1 MSEIKLLDQH
11 TINKIAAGEVVERP
25 SSVVK
30 ELVENAIDAGAS
42 AITVE
47 IKEGGISFIRIT
59 DNGIGIPK
67 KDIQT
72 AFVRH
77 STSKIKSIE
86 DLMTVS
92 SLGFRG
98 EALASIAAVSQIEVI
113 SKTYDDLTGIRY
125 VIEGGQEIAMEEIG
139 CPEGTTIIIKNL
151 FYNTPARR
159 KFLKKP
165 ATEGAHISDF
175 VNKLALGHMEISFK
189 FIYNNA
195 IKLHT
200 SGNNILKDCI
210 LNVYDKEIVK
220 SIMPFAVKGKDF
232 EINGFIGKPQVCRAN
247 RTYETYYINGRY
259 VKSKFMMKAIE
270 DGYRTK
276 LTVHKYPFVV
286 LHMTINPDLID
297 VNVHPTKMEIRFRNE
312 MEIYET
318 IKNGIDQHLRRID
331 LIPEVPFGKTQKVA
345 KETPYDKR
353 IPEPFENKRREQ
365 LDQGKSKGHTPI
377 IPSKTVT
384 DTLKNRVNHMESNPN
399 QSVGVKEQIPH
410 YPSSNYPQSSIHK
423 TITDNNIKNNIM
435 ITNRKVLDQL
445 EQGCTDQLEQQTDT
459 GVNKAI
465 EVQTKESIERTKS
478 NEQGVLFDSKF
489 IDKKTVKN
497 HKVIGQ
503 LFHTYWI
510 VELEGKFYFIDQHA
524 AHERVLYER
533 LMQQLEES
541 GIMSQGLL
549 QPLIIHV
556 SMKEIQL
563 IKDYMEVFQE
573 LGFEIEAFGKD
584 AYAIRSVP
592 YIFTKS
598 LTSDQFL
605 DILDSLHDHYD
616 QNKYQVI
623 LKDIATMAC
632 KAAVKAHDKLSLIEY
647 ETLFDELL
655 SLDNPYTCPHGRP
668 TIISMTQY
676 ELEKKFKRIQ

>member
-1 MSEIKLLDQH
+1 MPEIKLLDQH

-25 SSVVK
+25 ASVVK

-113 SKTYDDLTGIRY
+113 TKTYDDLTGIRY
-125 VIEGGQEIAMEEIG
+125 VIEGGQEMSMEEIG

-151 FYNTPARR
+151 FYNTPARK

-165 ATEGAHISDF
+165 ATEGAHISEF
-175 VNKLALGHMEISFK
+175 VNKLALGHMGISFK

-200 SGNNILKDCI
+200 SGNNVLKDCI

-220 SIMPFAVKGKDF
+220 NIMPFAVEGHDF
-232 EINGFIGKPQVCRAN
+232 DIHGFIGKPQLCRAN

-259 VKSKFMMKAIE
+259 VKSKLMMRAIE
-270 DGYRTK
+270 DGYKTK

-286 LHMTINPDLID
+286 LHMQINPDLID
-297 VNVHPTKMEIRFRNE
+297 VNVHPNKMEIRFDNE
-312 MEIYET
+312 MEIYEV
-318 IKNGIDQHLRRID
+318 IKNGINQHLRQVD
-331 LIPEVPFGKTQKVA
+331 LIPEVPFDKPKTGSDGR
-345 KETPYDKR
+345 TYDKR
-353 IPEPFENKRREQ
+353 LPEPFEHKRRQ
-365 LDQGKSKGHTPI
+365 QSSQTANMQTPI
-377 IPSKTVT
+377 HDHKQDIQTPKPVANKEHFHTRQS
-384 DTLKNRVNHMESNPN
+384 SNM
-399 QSVGVKEQIPH
+399 SSIKEQTPE
-410 YPSSNYPQSSIHK
+410 YPKANDLNKPLHK
-423 TITDNNIKNNIM
+423 TITDGHIKQNTVIG
-435 ITNRKVLDQL
+435 NRKALDQL
-445 EQGCTDQLEQQTDT
+445 DQVYVGEKSVQQ
-459 GVNKAI
+459 KQ
-465 EVQTKESIERTKS
+465 VQTHEQSEDKTHQMP
-478 NEQGVLFDSKF
+478 NEQGLLFDAKLV
-489 IDKKTVKN
+489 DKKTLKH
-497 HKVIGQ
+497 HKIVGQ
-503 LFHTYWI
+503 LFNTYWI

-533 LMQQLEES
+533 LMDELAHA
-541 GIMSQGLL
+541 GVMSQGLL

-598 LTSDQFL
+598 LTADQFL
-605 DILDSLHDHYD
+605 DILDGLDDHYKQD
-616 QNKYQVI
+616 KYKVI
-623 LKDIATMAC
+623 LKDVATMAC
-632 KAAVKAHDKLSLIEY
+632 KAAVKAHDRLSLVEY
-647 ETLFDELL
+647 EKLFDELL
-655 SLDNPYTCPHGRP
+655 SLENPYTCPHGRP